1 MSTIAFIGLGTMG
14 GPMARNVIKAG
25 HTVAVY
31 DAVPAALDAFR
42 DTNAKRAASPRDAA
56 DGAGIVITCLPT
68 SAHVREVVLGAE
80 GAADGMAPGAL
91 VIDTT
96 TADPTQSMETAQA
109 LAARGFRMIDAA
121 LARPPWDAEAG
132 TMVFLVGGSD
142 TDVEAARP
150 ALEAMGNEI
159 IRCGPQGAGTT
170 VKVINNYMTVMGS
183 VIAAEALAL
192 GRKTGVDRD
201 LLMSVLQQTV
211 AGRGALNVI
220 YPVKVLA
227 GDVTPLYAM
236 RLAHKDLGL
245 ALGLGEHL
253 GVPLKSGEGG
263 YELMGEGETF
273 GRMDQDF
280 SAVLLVLEE
289 MIGLGDKDE
298 E

>member
-1 MSTIAFIGLGTMG
+1 
-14 GPMARNVIKAG
+14 
-25 HTVAVY
+25 
-31 DAVPAALDAFR
+31 
-42 DTNAKRAASPRDAA
+42 
-56 DGAGIVITCLPT
+56 
-68 SAHVREVVLGAE
+68 
-80 GAADGMAPGAL
+80 
-91 VIDTT
+91 
-96 TADPTQSMETAQA
+96 
-109 LAARGFRMIDAA
+109 
-121 LARPPWDAEAG
+121 
-132 TMVFLVGGSD
+132 
-142 TDVEAARP
+142 
-150 ALEAMGNEI
+150 
-159 IRCGPQGAGTT
+159 
-170 VKVINNYMTVMGS
+170 VINNYMTVMGS